1 MWWLEKIFES
11 NIIWGGIIL
20 TMNAGGRSH
29 KICDVWWKQTE
40 IFLWWVETGSGVSL
54 WCCIL
59 LWTFTLKY
67 ASSWTN
73 WKILQHWL
81 DTSKTSFYD
90 CFVSLP
96 SELCWW
102 QKYLIQTI
110 FRRVSCWWRHS
121 HLWWMQER
129 LQTSGTDSLHTTQS
143 SQLVQE
149 IKSVQKSWFRVQWG
163 RFRKY
168 LKKTSNN
175 IFIHPQ
181 VKSSSPKDGN
191 YVSLGSPS
199 ISGSGRKYSPK
210 LFINISLQSQDKLN
224 VTHRAVRPEPAQPR
238 WRQSPATLTM
248 SRNISSLMLR
258 PTQSPH
264 QVNHTHTVE
273 ASEDDTLPAK
283 IIVWLIN

>member
-1 MWWLEKIFES
+1 
-11 NIIWGGIIL
+11 
-20 TMNAGGRSH
+20 MNAGGRSH
-29 KICDVWWKQTE
+29 KICDVWWKQTQ
-40 IFLWWVETGSGVSL
+40 IFLWWVETESGVSL

-102 QKYLIQTI
+102 QKYLIKTI
-110 FRRVSCWWRHS
+110 FRRVSSWWRHS

-129 LQTSGTDSLHTTQS
+129 LQTSGTDSLHTAQS

-149 IKSVQKSWFRVQWG
+149 IKSVQKSWFRVQRG

-168 LKKTSNN
+168 LKKN
-175 IFIHPQ
+175 IKKYFY
-181 VKSSSPKDGN
+181 SSPGQ
-191 YVSLGSPS
+191 VELTQ
-199 ISGSGRKYSPK
+199 GRK
-210 LFINISLQSQDKLN
+210 LCISWFSQHLWF
-224 VTHRAVRPEPAQPR
+224 R
-238 WRQSPATLTM
+238 
-248 SRNISSLMLR
+248 
-258 PTQSPH
+258 
-264 QVNHTHTVE
+264 
-273 ASEDDTLPAK
+273 
-283 IIVWLIN
+283 